1 MFFYVI
7 LYLLF
12 AFNLI
17 NVISEKSSTFYK
29 DVRFWLVVVS
39 LIVLVVLTVQS
50 YPV

>member
-1 MFFYVI
+1 MFFYVV

-12 AFNLI
+12 LFNLV
-17 NVISEKSSTFYK
+17 NVISEKSSTFYR